1 MSRKYFFHADI
12 AKSSERLRHLLII
25 VSVPIIALCVFC
37 TIQIVL
43 NYRSEFAVLLLA
55 VICGS
60 VLFGLIFAFSAVYI
74 TEKLKRRNARY
85 TFFDFI
91 PSGMVYSEYA
101 GEYVYGGERVILRRL
116 YYMPFESF
124 DDVVRAKRTPYD
136 ITFRGEIRSYFLE
149 SGRLGYHITEDGVLE
164 FDTELLNEAMFDT
177 IGELTVKNRFGST
190 RQLEQSVRFFLEQ
203 YRSIP
208 EKKPFNI
215 SEYVAVRRKAKLT
228 TSNPAL
234 EAPSFNRNWK

>member
-1 MSRKYFFHADI
+1 MSNKYFFHADI
-12 AKSSERLRHLLII
+12 AKYSERLRHLLII

-43 NYRSEFAVLLLA
+43 NYRSEFALILLG

-60 VLFGLIFAFSAVYI
+60 ILLGMIFAFSAVYI
-74 TEKLKRRNARY
+74 TEKHRRRHARY
-85 TFFDFI
+85 TFFDFL

-101 GEYVYGGERVILRRL
+101 GEFVRYGERIILRRL
-116 YYMPFESF
+116 YYIPFEAFGNVS
-124 DDVVRAKRTPYD
+124 RAKKSPYD
-136 ITFRGEIRSYFLE
+136 ITFRGEIRAYFFE
-149 SGRLGYHITEDGVLE
+149 SGRLGYHVTEDGVLE
-164 FDTELLNEAMFDT
+164 FDTEVLNWGMYDT
-177 IGELTVKNRFGST
+177 LTELTVKNRFGNT
-190 RQLEQSVRFFLEQ
+190 KPLERSVQYFFEQ
-203 YRSIP
+203 YKSIP

-234 EAPSFNRNWK
+234 EAPSYSRNWK